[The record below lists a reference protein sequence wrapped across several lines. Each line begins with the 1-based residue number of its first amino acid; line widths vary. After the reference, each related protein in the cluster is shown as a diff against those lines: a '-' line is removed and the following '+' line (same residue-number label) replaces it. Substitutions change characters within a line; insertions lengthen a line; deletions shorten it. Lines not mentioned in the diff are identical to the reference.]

1 MSLLDDE
8 QKKKLS
14 IFGGMDA
21 TNYHFINSVFDK
33 IKRESMHNK
42 RMTINVSNRF

>member
-8 QKKKLS
+8 QKKVVN
-14 IFGGMDA
+14 FWGNGC
-21 TNYHFINSVFDK
+21 TNYHFLNSVFDK

-42 RMTINVSNRF
+42 RMTINVSNGF